1 MTGERENVEA
11 SINKKRRT
19 RTLLACL
26 FGVVL
31 ILLTD
36 NLGFF
41 DGVNR
46 YFYDLSFR
54 LRGAKH
60 PSDQILIAAIDEK
73 SLRELGQWPI
83 KRSWYA
89 AFLDEAHGARA
100 VGISVIMS
108 EPGADDAMLGKAV
121 ARHGRVVLPV
131 YIDDRLHVVRPVDA
145 FNHAMLGH
153 IHVEEDVDGMVREVF
168 GSVSIGGNDFPA
180 LAVALYRLVG
190 GSPAASLGGLSPPHS
205 PGIHQRNP
213 IQINFSG
220 PKGTFRTV
228 SFSDVVFRRIPP
240 KFLAGKIILVGV
252 TAPGI
257 AGQIETPFSNQRRRM
272 SPVELHANLLNS
284 LMQRD
289 TIQIAGKGVTL
300 ALCLTLA
307 VFWFVAF
314 VRLSE
319 TRAAVLL
326 VLSVAMIAGG
336 SFAAFS
342 AGNMWLDP
350 FALLLTASFLYITIF
365 ISRLNDAAERLKAQ
379 YSAIAGSITSNRD
392 PSVPAMRF
400 PGYLSPGGIN
410 EEIALLDKV
419 VNQLVEQSAQLESVN
434 RELEAFS
441 YSVSHDLRS
450 PLRAVVGFCNAL
462 EEDCAGGLDEP
473 CQEYLT
479 RIAAATGRMENLI
492 EGLLRLSRL
501 SRAELHREPV
511 NLSAMVREVAEELR
525 KSHPD
530 HQVSILIAE
539 GVEVLAD
546 VTLLRVIVTNLLEN
560 SWKFTKGNP
569 APVIE
574 FGVEGDGG
582 AISYYFRDNGAGF
595 DQAHAEKLFMPFH
608 RLHRVEDFPGTGIGL
623 ATVQRIVHRHGGRIW
638 AEGKE
643 GEGATFHF
651 VL

>member
-1 MTGERENVEA
+1 MTGETENVGA
-11 SINKKRRT
+11 AINKKRRIC
-19 RTLLACL
+19 TLFACL

-83 KRSWYA
+83 RRSWYA

-153 IHVEEDVDGMVREVF
+153 IHVEEDVDGLVRQVF
-168 GSVSIGGNDFPA
+168 GSISIGGNDFPA
-180 LAVALYRLVG
+180 LAVALNRFA
-190 GSPAASLGGLSPPHS
+190 GSPVAPPGRLPSPHA
-205 PGIHQRNP
+205 PGIYQRNP

-228 SFSDVVFRRIPP
+228 SFSDVVFRRISPQ
-240 KFLAGKIILVGV
+240 FLAGKIILVGV

-257 AGQIETPFSNQRRRM
+257 AAQVETPFSHQRRRM

-314 VRLSE
+314 VRFSE
-319 TRAAVLL
+319 TRAALL
-326 VLSVAMIAGG
+326 FVLSALFIGGG

-342 AGNMWLDP
+342 AGNLWIDP
-350 FALLLTASFLYITIF
+350 FALLLTAGFLYITIF
-365 ISRLNDAAERLKAQ
+365 ISRQ
-379 YSAIAGSITSNRD
+379 
-392 PSVPAMRF
+392 
-400 PGYLSPGGIN
+400 
-410 EEIALLDKV
+410 
-419 VNQLVEQSAQLESVN
+419 
-434 RELEAFS
+434 
-441 YSVSHDLRS
+441 
-450 PLRAVVGFCNAL
+450 
-462 EEDCAGGLDEP
+462 
-473 CQEYLT
+473 
-479 RIAAATGRMENLI
+479 
-492 EGLLRLSRL
+492 
-501 SRAELHREPV
+501 
-511 NLSAMVREVAEELR
+511 
-525 KSHPD
+525 
-530 HQVSILIAE
+530 
-539 GVEVLAD
+539 
-546 VTLLRVIVTNLLEN
+546 
-560 SWKFTKGNP
+560 
-569 APVIE
+569 
-574 FGVEGDGG
+574 
-582 AISYYFRDNGAGF
+582 
-595 DQAHAEKLFMPFH
+595 
-608 RLHRVEDFPGTGIGL
+608 
-623 ATVQRIVHRHGGRIW
+623 
-638 AEGKE
+638 
-643 GEGATFHF
+643 
-651 VL
+651 

>member
-1 MTGERENVEA
+1 MPGERENVGA
-11 SINKKRRT
+11 AINKKRRI
-19 RTLLACL
+19 RTLFVCL

-41 DGVNR
+41 DGINR

-54 LRGAKH
+54 LRGTKH

-89 AFLDEAHGARA
+89 AFLDAAHGARA

-121 ARHGRVVLPV
+121 ASHGRVVLPV
-131 YIDDRLHVVRPVDA
+131 YIDDRLHVVRPVDS
-145 FNHAMLGH
+145 FGHAVLGH
-153 IHVEEDVDGMVREVF
+153 IHVEEDVDGLVRQVF
-168 GSVSIGGNDFPA
+168 GSVTIGGDDFPA
-180 LAVALYRLVG
+180 LAVALQRIA
-190 GSPAASLGGLSPPHS
+190 GSPAVPPGRLPSPHA

-220 PKGTFRTV
+220 PKRTFSTV
-228 SFSDVVFRRIPP
+228 SFSDVVFGRISPE
-240 KFLAGKIILVGV
+240 FLAGKIILVGV

-257 AGQIETPFSNQRRRM
+257 AGQIETPFSHQRRRM

-284 LMQRD
+284 LMQREA
-289 TIQIAGKGVTL
+289 IQVAGKGISL
-300 ALCLTLA
+300 ALCLVMA

-326 VLSVAMIAGG
+326 VLSALIIAGG

-379 YSAIAGSITSNRD
+379 YSVIAGSITSHGE
-392 PSVPAMRF
+392 PPVPGMRF
-400 PGYLSPGGIN
+400 PGYLSIGGIN

-434 RELEAFS
+434 SELEAFS

-462 EEDCAGGLDEP
+462 EEDCAGRLDEP

-479 RIAAATGRMENLI
+479 RISAAIGRMENLI

-511 NLSAMVREVAEELR
+511 DLSTMVRDVAEELR
-525 KSHPD
+525 KSDPGHP
-530 HQVSILIAE
+530 VSILVAE

-546 VTLLRVIVTNLLEN
+546 AALLRVVVTNLLEN
-560 SWKFTKGNP
+560 AWKFTKGN
-569 APVIE
+569 AGPVIE
-574 FGVEGDGG
+574 FGVERDGG
-582 AISYYFRDNGAGF
+582 TLNYYVMDNGAGF

-608 RLHRVEDFPGTGIGL
+608 RLHRAEDFPGTGIGL